1 MFNKYEFLI
10 FRLLSIIADKTQNL
24 WNKKLTDNFERNI
37 TFSKSSQLNI
47 DRLSPN
53 HHSPF
58 PSPFQN
64 VIPPPK
70 SSLFSFSSKRL
81 SPASSENGS
90 GFSLKSSDSG
100 KILSS
105 TTETSP
111 SPANG
116 SLLVTPTW
124 ENIQETAARLLFMA
138 VRWVKCLAPF
148 QTLSLKDQVDLYFLS
163 ERKQIILSSVVL
175 GLIFKVEFLFI
186 LRSFFCFKNLG
197 KICSFCTCPNGPF
210 LGILVI
216 F

>member
-1 MFNKYEFLI
+1 MFNKFEFLI
-10 FRLLSIIADKTQNL
+10 FRILSIIADKTQNL
-24 WNKKLTDNFERNI
+24 WNKKITDNFDRNI
-37 TFSKSSQLNI
+37 TLSKPSQLNI

-148 QTLSLKDQVDLYFLS
+148 QTLSLKDQVDLYFLF
-163 ERKQIILSSVVL
+163 ECKQVKCY
-175 GLIFKVEFLFI
+175 FKVHI
-186 LRSFFCFKNLG
+186 
-197 KICSFCTCPNGPF
+197 
-210 LGILVI
+210 
-216 F
+216 

>member
-1 MFNKYEFLI
+1 MMYILVFDINEFLI
-10 FRLLSIIADKTQNL
+10 FRLLSIIADKTQSL
-24 WNKKLTDNFERNI
+24 WNKKLDKDNIERNI

-148 QTLSLKDQVDLYFLS
+148 QTLSLKDQVDLYFSS
-163 ERKQIILSSVVL
+163 ECKQIKYCVRV
-175 GLIFKVEFLFI
+175 
-186 LRSFFCFKNLG
+186 N
-197 KICSFCTCPNGPF
+197 N
-210 LGILVI
+210 
-216 F
+216 